1 MSTLRK
7 FLITTLY
14 VTAVAAIAVAGNA
27 AARPHEAPPYAI
39 EIKDFAFSPRTLTIP
54 VGAKVT
60 WTNKDEEPHKV
71 VEVNTTFTSQPLDTD
86 GNFTYQ
92 FNTPGTYEYFCALHP
107 RMTGKIIVQK

>member
-7 FLITTLY
+7 FLIVTLY
-14 VTAVAAIAVAGNA
+14 VTAVAAITVAGNA
-27 AARPHEAPPYAI
+27 APRQSDAPPYTI
-39 EIKDFAFSPRTLTIP
+39 DIKDFAFSPRSLTIP
-54 VGAKVT
+54 VGGKVT

-71 VEVNTTFTSQPLDTD
+71 VEVNTTFTSQALDTD
-86 GNFTYQ
+86 GNFTYE